1 MPRRLTGGV
10 HTRRLSGGCTAYD
23 VRIRDRQV
31 TVGHEPQVCRAE
43 VELLL
48 ERELLPMA
56 RRGEPWWE
64 RLAPPE
70 SAVAAA
76 PVSASTLTVEQM
88 LSAYCDAIAGKYDK
102 RSTRNAYLSPVE
114 AHLGRFFAYDGDRLR
129 TVDELTG
136 PLVSAFIQAKR
147 AEREVLCDL
156 ADTLAEL
163 DDATLRDADALRRQL
178 DAEEWAMLMRYGQ
191 RGGTRRACDP
201 QATGRFS
208 ISTRG
213 LSNGELN
220 RCLSRLREAMLLAE
234 EDHGLTLRDPTR
246 SRRLPADAPDRQW
259 LLPDAP
265 QCVFDAARELD
276 ELYPSASADGLPIG
290 RFAMVVCLGL
300 AGPRVSELCAL
311 GDTDLRRDGL
321 RVADAKTAA
330 GKRTIELHALVRS
343 VLEEHRRAVGDASD
357 LLFANSRGR
366 RRDRHS
372 VRRLLGPIIAS
383 ARELAAERGLDPLP
397 DRITP
402 HTFRRT
408 YLTYLSWA
416 EHPINF
422 AKGQAGHKDSRMLLE
437 IYQQQVPRVVDP
449 RVPVWVERV

>member
-1 MPRRLTGGV
+1 MARPLNGSIRE
-10 HTRRLSGGCTAYD
+10 RRLSDGCIAYD

-31 TVGHEPQVCRAE
+31 LAGYAPDIRHAE

-56 RRGEPWWE
+56 RRGEAWWE
-64 RLAPPE
+64 HLAPPE
-70 SAVAAA
+70 IVVAAA

-88 LSAYCDAIAGKYDK
+88 LSAYHETSRAKYDNPN
-102 RSTRNAYLSPVE
+102 SRNAYLSPIEV
-114 AHLGRFFAYDGDRLR
+114 HVGPFFAYEGERLR

-147 AEREVLCDL
+147 AERDVLCDL

-163 DDATLRDADALRRQL
+163 DDATLRDAEELRRQL
-178 DAEEWAMLMRYGQ
+178 DAQEWAMLMRYGQ
-191 RGGTRRACDP
+191 RGGGPRAGDP
-201 QATGRFS
+201 DATGRFS

-220 RCLSRLREAMLLAE
+220 RCMCRLRAAMLLAE

-246 SRRLPADAPDRQW
+246 SRRLPAGAPDRQW
-259 LLPDAP
+259 LLPDAL
-265 QCVFDAARELD
+265 QCIFDAARDLD
-276 ELYPSASADGLPIG
+276 QLYPSASADGLPIG

-300 AGPRVSELCAL
+300 AGPRVSELCAF

-343 VLEEHRRAVGDASD
+343 VLEDHRRAVGDASD

-372 VRRLLGPIIAS
+372 VRRLLGPIIAR

-416 EHPINF
+416 ERPINF
-422 AKGQAGHKDSRMLLE
+422 AKDQAGHKDSRMLLE
-437 IYQQQVPRVVDP
+437 IYQQKVPRVLDE